1 MGMIKNV
8 FKRILDILD
17 SMNRARAASHFVRMG
32 RPDLAKAIMLG
43 EDVRI

>member
-17 SMNRARAASHFVRMG
+17 SMNRARAASYFVRMG
-32 RPDLAKAIMLG
+32 RPDLAKAIILG
-43 EDVRI
+43 DDVKV

>member
-1 MGMIKNV
+1 MKSI

-17 SMNRARAASHFVRMG
+17 SMSRARAATHFVRMG

-43 EDVRI
+43 EDVRV